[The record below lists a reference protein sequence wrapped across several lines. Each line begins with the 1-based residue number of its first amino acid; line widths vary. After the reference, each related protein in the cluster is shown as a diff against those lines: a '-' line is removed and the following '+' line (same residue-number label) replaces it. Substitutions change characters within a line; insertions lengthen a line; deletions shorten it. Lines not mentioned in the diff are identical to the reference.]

1 MPSKFSSVPVG
12 GNPPNSPLMTLFS
25 EYLVTTVSPSAICS
39 SMVKSMIEKASR
51 ISVTARLKSSR
62 VGPCPGSRA
71 RSTKSGLSSSSI
83 TTRFPLA
90 CSSRKRRTSALFS
103 STDTEQRPPR
113 LKPTLCRKAHQSQT
127 MVHLAL
133 LSGTLGRSIKP
144 WYHDVHVPARGDKQ
158 ATSAR
163 FRQYCDSFRIHRP
176 LLVLPRVREP
186 FLYGTLAGKRGAD
199 RDARGQV
206 RRSER
211 QDDSAGGGS
220 RPGGGARAA
229 WQVASRR
236 ARTASGSGAAGRD
249 GDCAEL
255 PPSRGRS
262 LSACATVVTFHRRT
276 APGIARVPGHA
287 FCRPRVGG

>member
-186 FLYGTLAGKRGAD
+186 FLYGTLRGSEVLIEMPEVRYGGQNGKTIQLEVDPDLVA
-199 RDARGQV
+199 V
-206 RRSER
+206 
-211 QDDSAGGGS
+211 
-220 RPGGGARAA
+220 RAA

-249 GDCAEL
+249 GDGAEL

-262 LSACATVVTFHRRT
+262 LSACTTVVTFHR
-276 APGIARVPGHA
+276 
-287 FCRPRVGG
+287 